1 MNFTKLAL
9 ATTMTVAA
17 GAASAET
24 FFYDNSLTALYGES
38 YEVGDSD
45 RTVLT
50 FEHFSANS
58 WGTMFLFVERAV
70 NVNDEETTYDDS
82 GSFPTG
88 RNGSDTYIEVNPRF
102 KISDFD
108 AGIIK
113 NLYVDTQWEM
123 SENDDNFLFGFG
135 TDFNIPGFQNLSLG
149 AYQRFND
156 NSENNYQTTLVW
168 GVPFAIAGQNFMF
181 DGFWDWATATKDD
194 NLAATSNFTYQL
206 KWDAAQALGTDNKV
220 YVGIEHATWDNKFAI
235 EHSSGFD
242 TKENVVSALVKVH
255 F

>member
-1 MNFTKLAL
+1 MGITMNFTKLAL
-9 ATTMTVAA
+9 ATTMTVTA

-24 FFYDNSLTALYGES
+24 FFYDNSVSVLYGQD
-38 YEVGDSD
+38 YEVIESD
-45 RTVLT
+45 QAVVT

-58 WGTMFLFVERAV
+58 WGDIFVFADRLMSTG
-70 NVNDEETTYDDS
+70 DEDGDQTQ
-82 GSFPTG
+82 
-88 RNGSDTYIEVNPRF
+88 TYIEVAPRF
-102 KISDFD
+102 KVSDFD
-108 AGIIK
+108 GGFVK
-113 NLYVDTQWEM
+113 NLYVATTWEM
-123 SENDDNFLFGFG
+123 SEDEDNLLVGLG
-135 TDFNIPGFQNLSLG
+135 TDFNVPGFQNLSLN
-149 AYQRFND
+149 AYQRLND
-156 NSENNYQTTLVW
+156 NYENNYQTTLVW

-181 DGFWDWATATKDD
+181 DGFWDWATATDED
-194 NLAATSNFTYQL
+194 NKAATSNFTYQL

>member
-9 ATTMTVAA
+9 ATTMTVTA

-24 FFYDNSLTALYGES
+24 FFYDNSVSVLYGQD
-38 YEVGDSD
+38 YEVIESD
-45 RTVLT
+45 QAVVT

-58 WGTMFLFVERAV
+58 WGDIFVFADRLMSTG
-70 NVNDEETTYDDS
+70 DEDGDQTQ
-82 GSFPTG
+82 
-88 RNGSDTYIEVNPRF
+88 TYIEVAPRF
-102 KISDFD
+102 KVSDFD
-108 AGIIK
+108 GGFVK
-113 NLYVDTQWEM
+113 NLYVATTWEM
-123 SENDDNFLFGFG
+123 SEDEDNLLVGLG
-135 TDFNIPGFQNLSLG
+135 TDFNVPGFQNLSLN
-149 AYQRFND
+149 AYQRLND
-156 NSENNYQTTLVW
+156 NYENNYQTTLVW

-181 DGFWDWATATKDD
+181 DGFWDWATATDED
-194 NLAATSNFTYQL
+194 NKAATSNFTYQL

>member
-9 ATTMTVAA
+9 ATAMTVAS

-24 FFYDNSLTALYGES
+24 FFYDNSVSVLYGQD

-45 RTVLT
+45 RAVVT
-50 FEHFSANS
+50 FEHFSAHS
-58 WGTMFLFVERAV
+58 WGDIFVFADRLMDQGKDNEQ
-70 NVNDEETTYDDS
+70 NLGDGTE
-82 GSFPTG
+82 
-88 RNGSDTYIEVNPRF
+88 TYIEVAPRF
-102 KISDFD
+102 KVSDFD
-108 AGIIK
+108 AGFVK
-113 NLYVDTQWEM
+113 NVYVATTWEM
-123 SENDDNFLFGFG
+123 SEAEDNLLVGLG
-135 TDFNIPGFQNLSLG
+135 TDFNVPGFQNLSLN
-149 AYQRFND
+149 AYQRLND
-156 NSENNYQTTLVW
+156 NYENNYQTTLVW

-181 DGFWDWATATKDD
+181 DGFWDWATATDED
-194 NLAATSNFTYQL
+194 NKAATSNFTYQL

>member
-9 ATTMTVAA
+9 ATTMTVTA

-24 FFYDNSLTALYGES
+24 FFYDNSVSVLYGQD

-45 RTVLT
+45 RAVVT
-50 FEHFSANS
+50 FEHFSAHS
-58 WGTMFLFVERAV
+58 WGDIFVFADRLMDQGKDNEQ
-70 NVNDEETTYDDS
+70 NLGDGTE
-82 GSFPTG
+82 
-88 RNGSDTYIEVNPRF
+88 TYIEVAPRF
-102 KISDFD
+102 KVSDFD
-108 AGIIK
+108 AGFVK
-113 NLYVDTQWEM
+113 NVYVATTWEM
-123 SENDDNFLFGFG
+123 SEAEDNLLVGLG
-135 TDFNIPGFQNLSLG
+135 TDFNVPGFQNLSLN
-149 AYQRFND
+149 AYQRLND
-156 NSENNYQTTLVW
+156 NYENNYQTTLVW

-181 DGFWDWATATKDD
+181 DGFWDWATATDED
-194 NLAATSNFTYQL
+194 NKAATSNFTYQL

>member
-1 MNFTKLAL
+1 MGITMNFTKLAL

-24 FFYDNSLTALYGES
+24 FFYDNSVSVLYGQD

-45 RTVLT
+45 RAVVT
-50 FEHFSANS
+50 FEHFSAHS
-58 WGTMFLFVERAV
+58 WGDIFVFADRLMDQGKDNEQ
-70 NVNDEETTYDDS
+70 NLGDGTE
-82 GSFPTG
+82 
-88 RNGSDTYIEVNPRF
+88 TYIEVAPRF
-102 KISDFD
+102 KVSDFD
-108 AGIIK
+108 AGFVK
-113 NLYVDTQWEM
+113 NVYVATTWEM
-123 SENDDNFLFGFG
+123 SEAEDNLLVGLG
-135 TDFNIPGFQNLSLG
+135 TDFNVPGFQNLSLN
-149 AYQRFND
+149 AYQRLND
-156 NSENNYQTTLVW
+156 NYENNYQTTLVW

-181 DGFWDWATATKDD
+181 DGFWDWATATDED
-194 NLAATSNFTYQL
+194 NKAATSNFTYQL

>member
-9 ATTMTVAA
+9 ATAMTVAS
-17 GAASAET
+17 GAASAAT
-24 FFYDNSLTALYGES
+24 FFYDNSVSVLYGQD

-45 RTVLT
+45 RAVVT
-50 FEHFSANS
+50 FEHFSAHS
-58 WGTMFLFVERAV
+58 WGDIFVFADRLMDQGKDNEQ
-70 NVNDEETTYDDS
+70 NLGDGTE
-82 GSFPTG
+82 
-88 RNGSDTYIEVNPRF
+88 TYIEVAPRF
-102 KISDFD
+102 KVSDFD
-108 AGIIK
+108 AGFVK
-113 NLYVDTQWEM
+113 NVYVATTWEM
-123 SENDDNFLFGFG
+123 SEAEDNLLVGLG
-135 TDFNIPGFQNLSLG
+135 TDFNVPGFQNLSLN
-149 AYQRFND
+149 AYQRLND
-156 NSENNYQTTLVW
+156 NYENNYQTTLVW

-181 DGFWDWATATKDD
+181 DGFWDWATATDED
-194 NLAATSNFTYQL
+194 NKAATSNFTYQL